1 MLEMLRTKIA
11 AGERLTPNDGEAVLT
26 TMPLTELGAMAN
38 RDRFRRHP
46 AREVT
51 YVIDSNPNYTNVCNI
66 DCVFCAFYR
75 HEDEPGAYTHAVD
88 EVLEQIGWA
97 VEQGA
102 TTALLQGGVNPA
114 LPFEYYLSRGWP
126 KSPVSRYAKCWGR
139 CGMPAN
145 GRSRAEA
152 LRSWRPGCERSWG

>member
-1 MLEMLRTKIA
+1 MLETLRAKIA
-11 AGERLTPNDGEAVLT
+11 DGERLAPSDGEAMLT
-26 TMPLTELGAMAN
+26 TMPLTELGALAN
-38 RDRFRRHP
+38 HERFRRHP

-114 LPFEYYLSRGWP
+114 LPFEYYLFGARSRFRGWP
-126 KSPVSRYAKCWGR
+126 KSPASRYAKCWRR

-145 GRSRAEA
+145 GRSRVGA
-152 LRSWRPGCERSWG
+152 LRS